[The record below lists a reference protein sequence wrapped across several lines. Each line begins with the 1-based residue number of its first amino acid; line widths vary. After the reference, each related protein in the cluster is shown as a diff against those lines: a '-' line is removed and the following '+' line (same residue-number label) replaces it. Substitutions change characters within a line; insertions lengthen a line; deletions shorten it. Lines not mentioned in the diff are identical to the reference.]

1 MASHTPALPIGI
13 ASTSMTPGSVS
24 PVRVPFFAL
33 RPSGIGDLSAPAGVV
48 AR

>member
-13 ASTSMTPGSVS
+13 AFIFMSAGSVS
-24 PVRVPFFAL
+24 PVHALLFAR
-33 RPSGIGDLSAPAGVV
+33 RPSGIGDLSAAAGEV